1 MVSTAQA
8 AEQSMGDA
16 RLTLLASSILC
27 SSSQTQQDIHDTT
40 TAGISDAAISGIS
53 GAGSGIVA
61 LLVTYPLLTAT
72 TRQQTA
78 SSSSSASASAS
89 SSGSASASENTR
101 QDASS
106 QGGNSALSWS
116 ASTLTS
122 LYDGLGPALLG
133 TTASQ
138 GVYYYFYAYFTRQL
152 LALQTPSPRARAR
165 AGARGS
171 ETTTQSRMKNTQQLS
186 AGAFLAA
193 AALAGAV
200 NVLLTNPIWLVVTR
214 LQVMRRMKPK
224 DSTKEKKEE
233 EKEELNASV
242 NANQGEGSVAAA
254 VKEVLAESG
263 VAGLWR
269 GVLPSLVMVV
279 NPAISYMLFEM
290 LKKSTQRATP
300 TQGRQGNA
308 GDVSVWSS
316 FVNGALAKLGAT
328 VVTYPLQL
336 VKSRLQAGVDDDDDD
351 DDDDE
356 NDGDNGTAS
365 AGTKK
370 GGVLY
375 IVQKILR
382 DEGMQGFYRG
392 ISTKICQSVFA
403 AALLFAVQD
412 ALKASIVAVLK
423 PPVGSKQRR
432 VAA

>member
-1 MVSTAQA
+1 MMMMMASNHHRQRDAQLLLLSYAGTTSTSHDDIQ
-8 AEQSMGDA
+8 DA
-16 RLTLLASSILC
+16 STGHGQGLF
-27 SSSQTQQDIHDTT
+27 
-40 TAGISDAAISGIS
+40 SDAAISGIS

-78 SSSSSASASAS
+78 APATTAATSSSQATTD
-89 SSGSASASENTR
+89 E
-101 QDASS
+101 
-106 QGGNSALSWS
+106 
-116 ASTLTS
+116 ASTPENKSTMAWSTSGLAS

-138 GVYYYFYAYFTRQL
+138 GVYYYFYAYFIRKIQGINNG
-152 LALQTPSPRARAR
+152 
-165 AGARGS
+165 GAASSSSNRRIKKDG
-171 ETTTQSRMKNTQQLS
+171 QLS

-214 LQVMRRMKPK
+214 LQVMRKMKNSKNNNNEKVK
-224 DSTKEKKEE
+224 D
-233 EKEELNASV
+233 LNASV
-242 NANQGEGSVAAA
+242 ASEGPPRTGDHEQHQQQHQHEGSVAAA

-269 GVLPSLVMVV
+269 GVVPSLVMVV

-290 LKKSTQRATP
+290 LKKSSRRATA
-300 TQGRQGNA
+300 TVVQGRQGRVE
-308 GDVSVWSS
+308 DVNVWSS

-336 VKSRLQAGVDDDDDD
+336 VKSRLQAGVD
-351 DDDDE
+351 E
-356 NDGDNGTAS
+356 NDGDSGSKS

-370 GGVLY
+370 NKGGVMHT
-375 IVQKILR
+375 VQKILR

-423 PPVGSKQRR
+423 PGSSQRR
-432 VAA
+432 LVSTAEA